1 MLTEQGFSGGGVK
14 MAKRITLYGI
24 FTCLA
29 LIFGYIESLFSL
41 SFIAPGIKLGLANS
55 VALLLLCFKDFK
67 GALLVNITRI
77 LLSALLFSSPF
88 SLVFSLTAGILS
100 VVIMGLLSGIKGV
113 SPIGFSIAGAAVH
126 NLVQLTVA
134 SLIFGRAVWYY
145 LPFLLA
151 SALIGGGII
160 GALSLII
167 FKKIK

>member
-1 MLTEQGFSGGGVK
+1 
-14 MAKRITLYGI
+14 MAKKVALYGI
-24 FTCLA
+24 LTGLA

-77 LLSALLFSSPF
+77 LLSALLFSTPF
-88 SLVFSLTAGILS
+88 SLVFSLTAGIIS
-100 VVIMGLLSGIKGV
+100 VVIMKLLSGIKSV
-113 SPIGFSIAGAAVH
+113 SVVGFSIAGAVVH

-134 SLIFGRAVWYY
+134 SIIFGRAVWYY
-145 LPFLLA
+145 LPFLLV
-151 SALIGGGII
+151 SALISGGII

-167 FKKIK
+167 FKIIK

>member
-1 MLTEQGFSGGGVK
+1 
-14 MAKRITLYGI
+14 MAKKVALYGI
-24 FTCLA
+24 LTGLA

-77 LLSALLFSSPF
+77 LLSALLFSTPF
-88 SLVFSLTAGILS
+88 SLVFSLTAGIIS
-100 VVIMGLLSGIKGV
+100 VVIMKLLSGIKSV
-113 SPIGFSIAGAAVH
+113 SVVGFSIAGAVVH

-134 SLIFGRAVWYY
+134 SIIFGRAVWYY
-145 LPFLLA
+145 LPFLLV
-151 SALIGGGII
+151 SALISGGII

-167 FKKIK
+167 FKRIK

>member
-1 MLTEQGFSGGGVK
+1 
-14 MAKRITLYGI
+14 MAKKVALYGI
-24 FTCLA
+24 LTGLA

-77 LLSALLFSSPF
+77 LLSALLFSTPF
-88 SLVFSLTAGILS
+88 SLVFSLTAGIIS
-100 VVIMGLLSGIKGV
+100 VVIMKLLSGIKSV
-113 SPIGFSIAGAAVH
+113 SVVGFSIACAVVH

-134 SLIFGRAVWYY
+134 SIIFGRAVWYY
-145 LPFLLA
+145 LPFLLV
-151 SALIGGGII
+151 SALISGGII

-167 FKKIK
+167 FKRIK

>member
-1 MLTEQGFSGGGVK
+1 
-14 MAKRITLYGI
+14 MAKKVALYGI
-24 FTCLA
+24 LTGLA

-77 LLSALLFSSPF
+77 LLSALLFSTPF
-88 SLVFSLTAGILS
+88 SLVFSLTAGIIS
-100 VVIMGLLSGIKGV
+100 VVIMKLLSGIKSV
-113 SPIGFSIAGAAVH
+113 SVVGFSIAGAGVH

-134 SLIFGRAVWYY
+134 SIIFGRAVWYY
-145 LPFLLA
+145 LPFLLV
-151 SALIGGGII
+151 SALISGGII

-167 FKKIK
+167 FKRIK

>member
-1 MLTEQGFSGGGVK
+1 
-14 MAKRITLYGI
+14 MAKKVALYGI
-24 FTCLA
+24 LTGLA

-77 LLSALLFSSPF
+77 LLSALLFSTPF
-88 SLVFSLTAGILS
+88 SLVFSLTAGIIS
-100 VVIMGLLSGIKGV
+100 VVIMKLLSGIKSV
-113 SPIGFSIAGAAVH
+113 SVVGFSIAGAVVH

-145 LPFLLA
+145 LPFLLV
-151 SALIGGGII
+151 SALISGGII

-167 FKKIK
+167 FKRIK

>member
-1 MLTEQGFSGGGVK
+1 
-14 MAKRITLYGI
+14 MAKKVALYGI
-24 FTCLA
+24 LTSLA

-77 LLSALLFSSPF
+77 LLSALLFSTPF
-88 SLVFSLTAGILS
+88 SLVFSLTAGIIS
-100 VVIMGLLSGIKGV
+100 VVIMKLLSGIKSV
-113 SPIGFSIAGAAVH
+113 SVVGFSIAGAVVH

-134 SLIFGRAVWYY
+134 SIIFGRAVWYY
-145 LPFLLA
+145 LPFLLV
-151 SALIGGGII
+151 SALISGGII

-167 FKKIK
+167 FKRIK

>member
-1 MLTEQGFSGGGVK
+1 
-14 MAKRITLYGI
+14 MAKKVALYGI
-24 FTCLA
+24 LTGLA

-77 LLSALLFSSPF
+77 LLSALLFSTPF
-88 SLVFSLTAGILS
+88 SLVFSLTAGIIS
-100 VVIMGLLSGIKGV
+100 VVIMKLLSGIKSV
-113 SPIGFSIAGAAVH
+113 SVVGFSIAGAAVH

-145 LPFLLA
+145 LPFLLV
-151 SALIGGGII
+151 SALISGGII

-167 FKKIK
+167 FKRIK

>member
-1 MLTEQGFSGGGVK
+1 
-14 MAKRITLYGI
+14 MAKKVALYGI
-24 FTCLA
+24 LTGLA

-77 LLSALLFSSPF
+77 LLSALLFSTPF

-100 VVIMGLLSGIKGV
+100 VVIIGLLSGIKSV
-113 SPIGFSIAGAAVH
+113 SVVGFSIAGAAVH

-134 SLIFGRAVWYY
+134 SIIFGRAVWYY
-145 LPFLLA
+145 LPFLLV
-151 SALIGGGII
+151 SALISGGII

-167 FKKIK
+167 FKRIK

>member
-1 MLTEQGFSGGGVK
+1 
-14 MAKRITLYGI
+14 MAKKVALYGI
-24 FTCLA
+24 LTGLA

-77 LLSALLFSSPF
+77 LLSALLFSTPF
-88 SLVFSLTAGILS
+88 SLVFSLTAGIIS
-100 VVIMGLLSGIKGV
+100 VVIMKLLSGIKSV
-113 SPIGFSIAGAAVH
+113 SVVGFSIAGAAVH

-134 SLIFGRAVWYY
+134 SIIFGRAVWYY
-145 LPFLLA
+145 LPFLLV
-151 SALIGGGII
+151 SALISGGII

-167 FKKIK
+167 FKRIK

>member
-1 MLTEQGFSGGGVK
+1 
-14 MAKRITLYGI
+14 MAKKVALYGI
-24 FTCLA
+24 LTGLA

-113 SPIGFSIAGAAVH
+113 SVVGFSIAGAAVH
-126 NLVQLTVA
+126 NLIQLTVA
-134 SLIFGRAVWYY
+134 SIIFGRAVWYY
-145 LPFLLA
+145 LPFLLV
-151 SALIGGGII
+151 SALISGGII

-167 FKKIK
+167 FKRIK